1 MRGELRGLTARTLG
15 KNALYLPEVDSTNRY
30 LKEHGPLLPHG
41 TVCFTG
47 RQTAGRGRLGR
58 GWDAPDGETLAM
70 SLLLRPAART
80 ALLAPV
86 CGLAVSRALTALCG
100 KKCGI
105 KWPNDIVCGGR
116 KVCGILCEA
125 CWPDGEGFA
134 VAGIG
139 VNLLQTGEELREA
152 GLPHA
157 ASLRSLTGSA
167 PGLEETAAAILNEL
181 EPLWLR
187 LEREGFAA
195 LREEYEAACLTVG
208 REVRVL
214 FPDGAVRLEG
224 RAVGIA
230 EDGNLLIDH
239 GGTVTA
245 VNAGE
250 VSVRGMAAYID

>member
-1 MRGELRGLTARTLG
+1 MRGKLRGLTARTLG
-15 KNALYLPEVDSTNRY
+15 RNALYLPEVDSTNRY

-70 SLLLRPAART
+70 SLLLRPASHT

-100 KKCGI
+100 RDCGI

-139 VNLLQTGEELREA
+139 VNLLQTEEELRAA
-152 GLPHA
+152 GLSHA
-157 ASLRSLTGSA
+157 ASLRSLTGCA
-167 PGLEETAAAILNEL
+167 PDLEETAAAILNEL
-181 EPLWLR
+181 EPLWLQ
-187 LEREGFAA
+187 LENEGFAA
-195 LREEYEAACLTVG
+195 LREDYEAACVTVG

-214 FPDGAVRLEG
+214 SLDGTIRWEG
-224 RAVGIA
+224 RAVGVA
-230 EDGNLLIDH
+230 ADGNLLIDH
-239 GGTVTA
+239 HGTTTA

-250 VSVRGMAAYID
+250 VSVRGMAGYSD